1 MCLFFLADPLAKD
14 ISFQILLVAVLSTA
28 KTGCSVSKCGSCLAT
43 RSLALLW
50 KLRLLQVAAT
60 KVNDATDILGSVH
73 RDSSTLFLSNS

>member
-1 MCLFFLADPLAKD
+1 MCLFFLPDPLAKD

-43 RSLALLW
+43 RLALLW

-60 KVNDATDILGSVH
+60 KVNDATDILGSVQRH
-73 RDSSTLFLSNS
+73 SSTLFLSNS